1 MVALVF
7 PLKDGYILPFGGTSM
22 DSAWLI
28 LGCFR
33 IGLISI

>member
-28 LGCFR
+28 LGM
-33 IGLISI
+33 L